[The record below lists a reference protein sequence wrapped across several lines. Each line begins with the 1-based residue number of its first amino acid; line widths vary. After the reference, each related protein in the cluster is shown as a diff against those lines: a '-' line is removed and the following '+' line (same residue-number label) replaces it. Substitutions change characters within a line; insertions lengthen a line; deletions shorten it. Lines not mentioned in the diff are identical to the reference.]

1 MSDTKGSTFNHEEE
15 LQRFERNPVGYTV
28 ELDDGTQAV
37 VGGFRDTPKGRWYR
51 LRRRGGPWVPEHA
64 VVGFMV
70 HVVSL
75 RQHVNGAE
83 ALA

>member
-37 VGGFRDTPKGRWYR
+37 VGGFRDTPRGRWYR
-51 LRRRGGPWVPEHA
+51 LRRRGGPWVPAHA

-70 HVVSL
+70 YSVGL
-75 RQHVNGAE
+75 RRPEAPTG